1 MKKIITSLCV
11 AFATL
16 SVVAQNRQLSTLEAA
31 YQAIQDPSSPIG
43 YRLLTPENL
52 QELQWIQDTNQYL
65 YNHDDVYEIFNAQ
78 GEKVTSLPTALTNGG
93 DLIYSSKDL
102 FVIKKKNNY
111 LRYSLPDHKPLP
123 AIELPQY
130 A

>member
-65 YNHDDVYEIFNAQ
+65 YNHDDVYEIFNTQ
-78 GEKVTSLPTALTNGG
+78 GEKVTSLPTALTKGG

-102 FVIKKKNNY
+102 FVIKKKNSYPLSSY
-111 LRYSLPDHKPLP
+111 LKMPKMPSMTPLAKP
-123 AIELPQY
+123 
-130 A
+130 